1 MNFKKLSRCL
11 TINTLCDWDCKY
23 CIAETN
29 MFSEKPNKPRP
40 REEEIFI
47 EAIKFLEK
55 VDPDKYGSITLS
67 GGEPG
72 LLPFDKLKQIFQL
85 CYNRGINI
93 DINTNGRIF
102 SKILELKP
110 KDYSLKSCISTIDWH
125 LFPDLEEVVVPS
137 DGDYNKYYQN
147 FASKLNLPKEFKLE
161 QLTTGDP
168 SDQTPQKVYKDPI
181 HIINELIMDF
191 VMIHKIMVRP
201 LIVVTN
207 KDVQYL
213 DGFLSSITRRINPLT
228 VPLEIRLCEKNES
241 GTNKDL
247 VLTGLNQVK
256 ATKIINYYKDIGIVS
271 DESIEIINKLF
282 NKEQRNQYK

>member
-47 EAIKFLEK
+47 EAIKFLEE
-55 VDPDKYGSITLS
+55 VDPDKFGSITLS

-102 SKILELKP
+102 SKLLELKP
-110 KDYSLKSCISTIDWH
+110 KDYSLKSCINTIDWH

-147 FASKLNLPKEFKLE
+147 FASKLNIPKEFKLE
-161 QLTTGDP
+161 QLTAGDP

-181 HIINELIMDF
+181 HIINELVLDF

-213 DGFLSSITRRINPLT
+213 DGFLSSITRRVTPLT

-282 NKEQRNQYK
+282 NKEQRNQFS

>member
-47 EAIKFLEK
+47 EAIKFLEE

-102 SKILELKP
+102 SKLLELKP

-213 DGFLSSITRRINPLT
+213 DGFLSSITRRVTPLT

-282 NKEQRNQYK
+282 NKEQRNQFS

>member
-11 TINTLCDWDCKY
+11 TINTLCDWNCKY

-47 EAIKFLEK
+47 EAIKFLEE

-147 FASKLNLPKEFKLE
+147 FASKLNLPKELKLE
-161 QLTTGDP
+161 QLTAGDP

-181 HIINELIMDF
+181 HIINELILDF

-213 DGFLSSITRRINPLT
+213 DGFLSSITRRVTQLT

-282 NKEQRNQYK
+282 NKEQRNQFS